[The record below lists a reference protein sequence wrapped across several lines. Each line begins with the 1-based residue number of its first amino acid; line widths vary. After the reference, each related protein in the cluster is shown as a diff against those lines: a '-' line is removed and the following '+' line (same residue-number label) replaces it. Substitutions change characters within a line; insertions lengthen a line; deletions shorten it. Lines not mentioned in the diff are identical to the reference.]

1 MGSTLTQINATSYM
15 QRQYT
20 ERNETFSLGMDF
32 PITPDRRTLG
42 KFQMS
47 YDVEEGNIDQA
58 DLFIMR
64 KFHCWYLIVSIGAE
78 RDFDEKKWD
87 INYSVQANITALN
100 SLLGNTQN
108 TVLRSGEDSNF
119 SGIKL

>member
-1 MGSTLTQINATSYM
+1 
-15 QRQYT
+15 
-20 ERNETFSLGMDF
+20 MDF